1 MKLKILCMDANGKIS
16 LTKRELEQ
24 LLEESYQDGVEEG
37 RKMNYGGGQLAV
49 GGSGEPY
56 WAYGGTVTCCSS
68 SYDCNE
74 LETCKTSC
82 AAAIGKTPSLE
93 DGYKISSIVNPIT
106 TTATQSV
113 C

>member
-49 GGSGEPY
+49 CGSGEPY
-56 WAYGGTVTCCSS
+56 WVYGSSVTC
-68 SYDCNE
+68 CNE
-74 LETCKTSC
+74 LETCKAAC
-82 AAAIGKTPSLE
+82 ATAIEKEPSLE
-93 DGYKISSIVNPIT
+93 DGYKISTSLASIDT
-106 TTATQSV
+106 TATATQSL